1 MDVDDVVLENSS
13 PQAENFHDFGCE
25 LFFCKSNQTRNS
37 PPQADF
43 FSIFWLLNH
52 IFVKEI
58 EIFG

>member
-13 PQAENFHDFGCE
+13 PQAEIFHDFGCE
-25 LFFCKSNQTRNS
+25 LFFWKSNQTRNS
-37 PPQADF
+37 LPQADF
-43 FSIFWLLNH
+43 FPIFWLLNH